1 MVMARKRISTSTILL
16 VLFLFSITVPSSYA
30 ETLPPSQAQTLKR
43 IRKLL
48 NIPTLLTNWRNT
60 TDVCNIEPTQSL
72 TVVCYE
78 KSITQLHITG
88 NTSTPS
94 LPHNFSVESFF
105 TILVRLPTLKVLS
118 LVSLGLWGNLPSKI
132 SQLSSLEILNMS
144 SNFFYGDIPQEI
156 SSLSNLQT
164 LILDDNL
171 FTGRVPGSLGELPV
185 LTVLSLRNNSLTGSL
200 PRSFSSLENL
210 RVVALSMNRLSG
222 QVPDFSSL
230 RNLQVLDLEDN
241 YFGPKFPSL
250 GSKLVTLVLRKNRFR
265 SAIDSE
271 LSTYRHLQKLD
282 ISFNRFVGPFPMALL
297 SLPSITYL
305 NIAANKFTGMLLE
318 NVSCSARLGF
328 ADLSS
333 NLLTGRVPTC
343 LVSSSRNRVAR
354 YARNCLATG
363 DQNQHPYF
371 FCRNEALAVGII
383 PSSQKKQRGAAKA
396 KIVLI
401 IVGAMLATIAL
412 VGLIIYLVMRRENA
426 KRMVK
431 RPPPRLITENVST
444 GYTSKLLSDA
454 RYISQTMRLGALGL
468 PSYRAFSLEE
478 LERATNNFASSAF
491 LGEGSHGQMY
501 RGKLNNGSSVAIRC
515 LKVKGRHSTQSFMHH
530 VELISKLRHHHLVSS
545 IGHCFEC
552 YLDDSSVS
560 RIFLV
565 FEYVPNGTLRSHISE
580 GFSEQKLTWAQRI
593 ASVVGIVKGIQ
604 FLHVGIVPGVFSNNL
619 KITDILLDE
628 SFVAKIS
635 SYNLPLLAE
644 NMRKVGGVSTS
655 RSKEHSIIGRTTYQ
669 DKLDVYDF
677 GVILLEVIIGSPITS
692 RNQVTTLK
700 EQIQVAI
707 AANDTVRRSIIDP
720 VVCDGCSDESL
731 KTVMD
736 ICYRTLSYEP
746 SERPSIEDVLWNLQF
761 AAQVQEEW
769 GRDSGSN
776 RGSPVFHVSPSQPGP
791 WQLSIP

>member
-1 MVMARKRISTSTILL
+1 MVMARKRIYTSIILL
-16 VLFLFSITVPSSYA
+16 LLFLFSITVPSSYA
-30 ETLPPSQAQTLKR
+30 EILPSSQAQTLKR

-78 KSITQLHITG
+78 KSTTQLHITG
-88 NTSTPS
+88 NKSTPS
-94 LPHNFSVESFF
+94 LPHNLSVESFF
-105 TILVRLPTLKVLS
+105 TTLVKLPTLKVLS
-118 LVSLGLWGNLPSKI
+118 LVSLGLWDNLPSKI
-132 SQLSSLEILNMS
+132 THLSSLEILNMS
-144 SNFFYGDIPQEI
+144 SNFLYGDIPQEI
-156 SSLSNLQT
+156 FSPTNLQT
-164 LILDDNL
+164 LILDDN
-171 FTGRVPGSLGELPV
+171 F
-185 LTVLSLRNNSLTGSL
+185 LRNNILTGSL

-210 RVVALSMNRLSG
+210 RVIALSMNRLSG

-230 RNLQVLDLEDN
+230 RNLQVLDLGDN
-241 YFGPKFPSL
+241 FFGPQFPSL

-271 LSTYRHLQKLD
+271 LSTYHHLQKLD
-282 ISFNRFVGPFPMALL
+282 ISFNRFVGPFPPALL

-305 NIAANKFTGMLLE
+305 NVVANKFTGMLLE
-318 NVSCSARLGF
+318 NVSCNARLGF

-343 LVSSSRNRVAR
+343 LVSSSRNRVVQD
-354 YARNCLATG
+354 ARNCLATG

-401 IVGAMLATIAL
+401 IVGVTSATIAL
-412 VGLIIYLVMRRENA
+412 VGLIIFLVMRRENA
-426 KRMVK
+426 KRMV
-431 RPPPRLITENVST
+431 RRSPPRLITENVST

-478 LERATNNFASSAF
+478 LEGATNNFASSAF

-501 RGKLNNGSSVAIRC
+501 RGKLNNGSCVAIRC
-515 LKVKGRHSTQSFMHH
+515 LKVKGRHSTQNFMHH

-545 IGHCFEC
+545 LGHCFEG

-565 FEYVPNGTLRSHISE
+565 FEYVPNGTLRSHIRVSN
-580 GFSEQKLTWAQRI
+580 FSILELC
-593 ASVVGIVKGIQ
+593 
-604 FLHVGIVPGVFSNNL
+604 LNL
-619 KITDILLDE
+619 KITDMLLDE
-628 SFVAKIS
+628 SFVAKIG
-635 SYNLPLLAE
+635 SYNLPLLAV
-644 NMRKVGGVSTS
+644 NMRK
-655 RSKEHSIIGRTTYQ
+655 

-677 GVILLEVIIGSPITS
+677 GVILLEVIVGRPITS

-700 EQIQVAI
+700 EQIQVGLT
-707 AANDTVRRSIIDP
+707 ANDSVRRSMIDP

-736 ICYRTLSYEP
+736 ICYWTLSYEP
-746 SERPSIEDVLWNLQF
+746 SERPSIEDVMWNLQF
-761 AAQVQEEW
+761 AAQVQEGW
-769 GRDSGSN
+769 GGDSGSN
-776 RGSPVFHVSPSQPGP
+776 KGSPGFQVSTSQPGP
-791 WQLSIP
+791 WQLSIT